1 MNRGRLLDHETEGA
15 QLTGA
20 HRESAGAVED
30 FSRQHFSGS
39 QELPFFQ
46 PDLSCGGERSTLRL

>member
-15 QLTGA
+15 QLAGVHGEGA
-20 HRESAGAVED
+20 GTVED
-30 FSRQHFSGS
+30 SYRQHFCGP

-46 PDLSCGGERSTLRL
+46 PDLSCGGDRSTMRL